1 MPEQVLKLAN
11 HIPHPEQVAI
21 FAVLFAGVLVAV
33 SLRARRPI
41 VGSIVAAII
50 LALGL
55 GPLYVCHLLESRGVY
70 HVQVEL
76 RRPDGSP
83 VYYAQLKSSIPGP
96 LQIFEGGWRLEV
108 TPENR
113 PFDGHVA
120 FSASVKDEFLKGSST
135 LALSHDY
142 YPTVAIP
149 LAPDTS
155 AKIRGVVVDGS
166 MAAVEGAS
174 VSVNGYPDVAVTD
187 KRGGFILPAH
197 AGNGQMVELRAQKNG
212 AWGHLNAPA
221 GKAVEVILDSE

>member
-1 MPEQVLKLAN
+1 MPEQVLRLAN

-21 FAVLFAGVLVAV
+21 FFVLLAAVVIAV

-41 VGSIVAAII
+41 PGAIAA
-50 LALGL
+50 ALLLVFGL
-55 GPLYVCHLLESRGVY
+55 TPLYVCHLLQSRGVY

-76 RRPDGSP
+76 RRPDGSS

-96 LQIFEGGWRLEV
+96 LQIFEGGWRLDV
-108 TPENR
+108 TQENR
-113 PFDGHVA
+113 PFDGHID

-135 LALSHDY
+135 LALGNDY

-149 LAPDTS
+149 LTPDTS
-155 AKIRGVVVDGS
+155 AKIRGVVVDQE
-166 MAAVEGAS
+166 MTAVEGAT
-174 VSVNGYPDVAVTD
+174 VSIEGYPEVAVTD
-187 KRGGFILPAH
+187 EKGKFVLPAH

-221 GKAVEVILDSE
+221 GKLVEVILDSD